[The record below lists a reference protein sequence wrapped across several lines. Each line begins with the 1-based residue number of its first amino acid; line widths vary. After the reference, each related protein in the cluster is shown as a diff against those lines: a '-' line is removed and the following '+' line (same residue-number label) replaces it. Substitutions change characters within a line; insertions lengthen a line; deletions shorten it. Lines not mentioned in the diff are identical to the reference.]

1 MVSSVDGNEPSAE
14 VDMVTTAKND
24 ENKEN
29 DNGDPSGRVKEAE
42 GEDNE
47 GDEASAVVTTRSKRQ
62 SKADKNNLLAKLI
75 AGVINKRLKR
85 GQTSA
90 DNDKNDDLY
99 DEEDQDDDFD
109 ADYSEGDEDSEE
121 ASKSYF
127 NCFFLHGIIF
137 RCLLKFVPG
146 GSEESSDGEDD
157 DEDGESDDEDYEN
170 DGSDDEEDADGNDYP
185 ISNGV
190 SKPGFDSGCTAV
202 VAVLRDNKKLYVA
215 NAGK

>member
-1 MVSSVDGNEPSAE
+1 MVSSVDGNEPSSE
-14 VDMVTTAKND
+14 VDMITTAKND

-29 DNGDPSGRVKEAE
+29 DNGNQSGKGKEAE

-99 DEEDQDDDFD
+99 DEEGQDDDFD
-109 ADYSEGDEDSEE
+109 ADYSEGDEEDSEE
-121 ASKSYF
+121 ASKSF
-127 NCFFLHGIIF
+127 
-137 RCLLKFVPG
+137 
-146 GSEESSDGEDD
+146 
-157 DEDGESDDEDYEN
+157 
-170 DGSDDEEDADGNDYP
+170 
-185 ISNGV
+185 
-190 SKPGFDSGCTAV
+190 
-202 VAVLRDNKKLYVA
+202 
-215 NAGK
+215 